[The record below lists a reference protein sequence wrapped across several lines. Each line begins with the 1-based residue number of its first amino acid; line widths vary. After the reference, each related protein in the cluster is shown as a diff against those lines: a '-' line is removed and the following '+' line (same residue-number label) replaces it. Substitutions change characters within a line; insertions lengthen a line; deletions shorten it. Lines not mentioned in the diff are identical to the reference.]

1 MQNIKNLC
9 TEIIIPKKKKVKEV
23 DKSYAELKDIHQR
36 TKSNMENIKKELQKM
51 KQEKE
56 SSNHE
61 IETLRKLNKIQIQAL
76 PNKEKEIRR
85 LAAIIEKERERVE
98 QMKSKI
104 IELQA
109 ENKNM
114 NEIMNTM
121 TTKTNQQELIKTME
135 KEKSIKEILV
145 TDNTAMKMEIQN
157 PTLEIQREKSE
168 QIERNKE
175 IERLKT

>member
-1 MQNIKNLC
+1 
-9 TEIIIPKKKKVKEV
+9 
-23 DKSYAELKDIHQR
+23 
-36 TKSNMENIKKELQKM
+36 
-51 KQEKE
+51 
-56 SSNHE
+56 
-61 IETLRKLNKIQIQAL
+61 
-76 PNKEKEIRR
+76 
-85 LAAIIEKERERVE
+85 
-98 QMKSKI
+98 MKSKI

-114 NEIMNTM
+114 NEIMNIM

-157 PTLEIQREKSE
+157 PTLEIQREQSE

>member
-1 MQNIKNLC
+1 
-9 TEIIIPKKKKVKEV
+9 
-23 DKSYAELKDIHQR
+23 
-36 TKSNMENIKKELQKM
+36 
-51 KQEKE
+51 
-56 SSNHE
+56 
-61 IETLRKLNKIQIQAL
+61 
-76 PNKEKEIRR
+76 
-85 LAAIIEKERERVE
+85 
-98 QMKSKI
+98 MKSKI
-104 IELQA
+104 IEFQA

-114 NEIMNTM
+114 NEIMNIM

-157 PTLEIQREKSE
+157 PTLEIQREQSE

>member
-1 MQNIKNLC
+1 
-9 TEIIIPKKKKVKEV
+9 
-23 DKSYAELKDIHQR
+23 
-36 TKSNMENIKKELQKM
+36 
-51 KQEKE
+51 
-56 SSNHE
+56 
-61 IETLRKLNKIQIQAL
+61 
-76 PNKEKEIRR
+76 
-85 LAAIIEKERERVE
+85 
-98 QMKSKI
+98 MKSQV
-104 IELQA
+104 IELAA

-114 NEIMNTM
+114 NEIMDKM

-157 PTLEIQREKSE
+157 PTLEIQREQSE

>member
-1 MQNIKNLC
+1 
-9 TEIIIPKKKKVKEV
+9 
-23 DKSYAELKDIHQR
+23 
-36 TKSNMENIKKELQKM
+36 
-51 KQEKE
+51 
-56 SSNHE
+56 
-61 IETLRKLNKIQIQAL
+61 
-76 PNKEKEIRR
+76 
-85 LAAIIEKERERVE
+85 
-98 QMKSKI
+98 MKSQV
-104 IELQA
+104 IELAA

-114 NEIMNTM
+114 NEIMDTM

-157 PTLEIQREKSE
+157 PTLEIQREQSE

>member
-1 MQNIKNLC
+1 
-9 TEIIIPKKKKVKEV
+9 
-23 DKSYAELKDIHQR
+23 
-36 TKSNMENIKKELQKM
+36 
-51 KQEKE
+51 
-56 SSNHE
+56 
-61 IETLRKLNKIQIQAL
+61 
-76 PNKEKEIRR
+76 
-85 LAAIIEKERERVE
+85 
-98 QMKSKI
+98 MKSKI

-114 NEIMNTM
+114 NEIMNIM

-135 KEKSIKEILV
+135 KEKSVKEILV

-157 PTLEIQREKSE
+157 PTLEIQREQSE

>member
-1 MQNIKNLC
+1 
-9 TEIIIPKKKKVKEV
+9 
-23 DKSYAELKDIHQR
+23 
-36 TKSNMENIKKELQKM
+36 
-51 KQEKE
+51 
-56 SSNHE
+56 
-61 IETLRKLNKIQIQAL
+61 
-76 PNKEKEIRR
+76 
-85 LAAIIEKERERVE
+85 
-98 QMKSKI
+98 MKSKI

-114 NEIMNTM
+114 NEIMNIM

>member
-1 MQNIKNLC
+1 
-9 TEIIIPKKKKVKEV
+9 
-23 DKSYAELKDIHQR
+23 
-36 TKSNMENIKKELQKM
+36 
-51 KQEKE
+51 
-56 SSNHE
+56 
-61 IETLRKLNKIQIQAL
+61 
-76 PNKEKEIRR
+76 
-85 LAAIIEKERERVE
+85 
-98 QMKSKI
+98 MKSKI

>member
-1 MQNIKNLC
+1 
-9 TEIIIPKKKKVKEV
+9 
-23 DKSYAELKDIHQR
+23 
-36 TKSNMENIKKELQKM
+36 
-51 KQEKE
+51 
-56 SSNHE
+56 
-61 IETLRKLNKIQIQAL
+61 
-76 PNKEKEIRR
+76 
-85 LAAIIEKERERVE
+85 
-98 QMKSKI
+98 MKSKI

-157 PTLEIQREKSE
+157 PTLEIQREQSE

>member
-1 MQNIKNLC
+1 
-9 TEIIIPKKKKVKEV
+9 
-23 DKSYAELKDIHQR
+23 
-36 TKSNMENIKKELQKM
+36 
-51 KQEKE
+51 
-56 SSNHE
+56 
-61 IETLRKLNKIQIQAL
+61 
-76 PNKEKEIRR
+76 
-85 LAAIIEKERERVE
+85 
-98 QMKSKI
+98 MKSKI

-114 NEIMNTM
+114 NEIMNIM

-157 PTLEIQREKSE
+157 PTLEIQREQSE

-175 IERLKT
+175 LERLKT

>member
-1 MQNIKNLC
+1 M
-9 TEIIIPKKKKVKEV
+9 
-23 DKSYAELKDIHQR
+23 DKSYSELTDIHQR

-51 KQEKE
+51 KQQKE
-56 SSNHE
+56 TSNHE
-61 IETLRKLNKIQIQAL
+61 TEILRKLNKIEIQAV
-76 PNKEKEIRR
+76 PHKEKEIRT
-85 LAAIIEKERERVE
+85 LTAIIEKERERVE
-98 QMKSKI
+98 QMKSQI

-157 PTLEIQREKSE
+157 PMLEIQREQSE
-168 QIERNKE
+168 QTERNKE
-175 IERLKT
+175 IEGLKT

>member
-1 MQNIKNLC
+1 
-9 TEIIIPKKKKVKEV
+9 
-23 DKSYAELKDIHQR
+23 
-36 TKSNMENIKKELQKM
+36 
-51 KQEKE
+51 
-56 SSNHE
+56 
-61 IETLRKLNKIQIQAL
+61 
-76 PNKEKEIRR
+76 
-85 LAAIIEKERERVE
+85 
-98 QMKSKI
+98 MKSKI

-114 NEIMNTM
+114 NEIMNIM

-135 KEKSIKEILV
+135 KEKSIKELLV

-157 PTLEIQREKSE
+157 PTLEIQREQSE

>member
-1 MQNIKNLC
+1 
-9 TEIIIPKKKKVKEV
+9 
-23 DKSYAELKDIHQR
+23 
-36 TKSNMENIKKELQKM
+36 
-51 KQEKE
+51 
-56 SSNHE
+56 
-61 IETLRKLNKIQIQAL
+61 
-76 PNKEKEIRR
+76 
-85 LAAIIEKERERVE
+85 
-98 QMKSKI
+98 MKSKI
-104 IELQA
+104 IELQP

-114 NEIMNTM
+114 NKIMNTM

-157 PTLEIQREKSE
+157 PTLEIQREQSE

>member
-1 MQNIKNLC
+1 
-9 TEIIIPKKKKVKEV
+9 
-23 DKSYAELKDIHQR
+23 
-36 TKSNMENIKKELQKM
+36 
-51 KQEKE
+51 
-56 SSNHE
+56 
-61 IETLRKLNKIQIQAL
+61 
-76 PNKEKEIRR
+76 
-85 LAAIIEKERERVE
+85 
-98 QMKSKI
+98 MKSKI

-114 NEIMNTM
+114 NEIMNIM

-135 KEKSIKEILV
+135 KEKSIKEILM

-157 PTLEIQREKSE
+157 PTLEIQREQSE